1 MGKEVRDDLR
11 YTKTHEWVKV
21 KDKVAVVG
29 ITDYAQGELTDIVY
43 VELPEVGKEFKKGEE
58 MCTLESIKS
67 VAEVY
72 APISGKILK
81 VNKSLEDS
89 PEKINESPYEEGW
102 IVEMEIKDEKE
113 LDDLLSPE
121 DYRKIIS

>member
-43 VELPEVGKEFKKGEE
+43 VELPEVGKELKKGEE

-81 VNKSLEDS
+81 VNKLLEDS

-102 IVEMEIKDEKE
+102 IVEMEIKDERE

>member
-81 VNKSLEDS
+81 VNKLLEDS

-102 IVEMEIKDEKE
+102 IVEMEIKDERE